1 MSKFSL
7 TIDAMGL
14 ARQIAALVTA
24 GGQLH
29 MKVTP
34 HMVLNSGVKYLI
46 ELMGDSIVGVV
57 GHELVRDNVSEIKHL
72 CVHPSYRGRGLGK
85 KLLSKA
91 MVAAPTE
98 YVFGLVRSNNEINIR
113 NNLSVGMRPVGK
125 KRACGSYHLIVFAK
139 KKTLGRRAT

>member
-1 MSKFSL
+1 
-7 TIDAMGL
+7 
-14 ARQIAALVTA
+14 
-24 GGQLH
+24 

>member
-7 TIDAMGL
+7 TVDAMGL
-14 ARQIAALVTA
+14 ARQIASLITS

-29 MKVTP
+29 MRVTP

-46 ELMGDSIVGVV
+46 ELMGSTIVGVV
-57 GHELVRDNVSEIKHL
+57 GYEVVRDNVAEIKHL
-72 CVHPSYRGRGLGK
+72 CVHPSYRGQGLGK

-91 MVAAPTE
+91 MAAAPTD
-98 YVFGLVRSNNEINIR
+98 YVFGLVRSNNLINIR
-113 NNLSVGMRPVGK
+113 NNLSVGMLPIGK
-125 KRACGSYHLIVFAK
+125 KRAYGNYHLIVFAK